1 MDNMLVESVKDYLGI
16 TTDDEDVNRNIS
28 IKSEAV
34 KNYLVKAGAKI
45 DENNYSEEV
54 IACIATGV
62 NDLLN
67 NKAGDTKFSPAF
79 NMLAMQICV
88 GWYYAIY

>member
-16 TTDDEDVNRNIS
+16 TTDDEDLTRNIA
-28 IKSEAV
+28 IKSNAV
-34 KNYLVKAGAKI
+34 KLYLVKAGAII
-45 DENNYSEEV
+45 DDTYSEEV

-79 NMLAMQICV
+79 NMFAMQLCR
-88 GWYYAIY
+88 G

>member
-1 MDNMLVESVKDYLGI
+1 MDIILVESVKNYLGI
-16 TTDDEDVNRNIS
+16 TTDDVDVTKNIF
-28 IKSEAV
+28 IKASAV
-34 KNYLVKAGAKI
+34 KRYLIKAGATI
-45 DENNYSEEV
+45 ESADYSEEV

-79 NMLAMQICV
+79 NMLAMQICR
-88 GWYYAIY
+88 G

>member
-1 MDNMLVESVKDYLGI
+1 MDILEEVKVSLGI
-16 TTDDEDVNRNIS
+16 MTDDEMINRNI
-28 IKSEAV
+28 ILKINAV
-34 KNYLVKAGAKI
+34 KSYLIKGGLTI
-45 DENNYSEEV
+45 DENKSLDEEV

-79 NMLAMQICV
+79 NILAMQICR
-88 GWYYAIY
+88 G